1 MCPSEQP
8 TWTIQIAG
16 TNDFWLQMLHHLMFC
31 DHLGSLVGCQAGA
44 GNLVRRFKL
53 IPIVG
58 RERGCMSQS
67 ITLENKNSRT
77 WNEQLRWWMLVN
89 RLLLNGLWTICEQ
102 YQIHVGYCWLH
113 SAARCCNA
121 IESKRVQMGRAS
133 WSRCLRSTQRRWRWD
148 SRARI
153 ADRCDRP
160 KLVNDDTRLPGV
172 VPNGHLLKHVETCK
186 NLNVSELFT
195 RTHEKYENNWGGR

>member
-102 YQIHVGYCWLH
+102 YQIHVGYCWLLLVAQCCKVLQCDRVQASPNGQGVLISLPKINSTALTLRFPSPNRWSMWSPKASERRH
-113 SAARCCNA
+113 QTTRCCPEWPP
-121 IESKRVQMGRAS
+121 I
-133 WSRCLRSTQRRWRWD
+133 
-148 SRARI
+148 
-153 ADRCDRP
+153 
-160 KLVNDDTRLPGV
+160 
-172 VPNGHLLKHVETCK
+172 ETCW
-186 NLNVSELFT
+186 NL
-195 RTHEKYENNWGGR
+195 